1 MPLEVLAL
9 FNGPGSEVP
18 VQVVPQG
25 IESVYG
31 SDINMGCTSPLVDR
45 GGVMVCE
52 NSVSYLVDGC
62 SPAIDTSTSNWAS
75 QLVTVRKTPITGQT
89 THDGVVLTFNFD
101 TAVFPTSIE
110 LDLYLCSR
118 WNSVVHTPYVY
129 ADQNSS
135 LVLSSTSTP
144 IRGATLPGQS
154 CDSLSTVRFSTGE
167 VAASITRY
175 HSWHIVVALNRNNDW
190 AYVGDVRFFIN
201 NIANPGKY
209 MYTCNNYG
217 IWHVYQPNYL
227 QIQAALNQLPQLLA
241 PQISFPLLH
250 MCL

>member
-1 MPLEVLAL
+1 MPLKVLAL

-18 VQVVPQG
+18 VQVVPKG

-31 SDINMGCTSPLVDR
+31 SDINMGCASPLVDR

-62 SPAIDTSTSNWAS
+62 SPTIDTSTSNWAS
-75 QLVTVRKTPITGQT
+75 QLVTVRKTRVTGRT

-101 TAVFPTSIE
+101 TAVFPDSIE
-110 LDLYLCSR
+110 LDLFLCSR
-118 WNSVVHTPYVY
+118 WNNVVHTPFVY

-135 LVLSSTSTP
+135 FVLSSTSTP
-144 IRGATLPGQS
+144 IRGTRLPGQS
-154 CDSLSTVRFSTGE
+154 CDSLSTVRFPTGE
-167 VAASITRY
+167 AAESLTTRY
-175 HSWHIVVALNRNNDW
+175 HSWHIVVALNRHNNW

-209 MYTCNNYG
+209 IHAIC
-217 IWHVYQPNYL
+217 
-227 QIQAALNQLPQLLA
+227 LA
-241 PQISFPLLH
+241 CIST
-250 MCL
+250 